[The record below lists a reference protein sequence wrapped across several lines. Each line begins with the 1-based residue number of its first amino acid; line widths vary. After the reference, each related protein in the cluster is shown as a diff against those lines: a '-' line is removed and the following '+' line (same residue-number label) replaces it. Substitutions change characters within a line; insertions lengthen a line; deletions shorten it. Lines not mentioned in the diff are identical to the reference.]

1 MKRWLTR
8 IVLLA
13 VLVAVG
19 IWVWSILFP
28 SPERA
33 IRQRLAEVAKA
44 ASFPSKESPLAVAA
58 NSQRLT
64 TFCTDDIMITV
75 ELPGRSQHTVNGR
88 DELLQGAMA
97 ARSFAPGLKVEFVD
111 VTVTLAPDRQS
122 AVANLTAKGNVPGEK
137 DLLVQELKIKLK
149 KVGRDWLIERI
160 ETVKTLSQFQAREPV
175 QDASWLV
182 LDACSFPEAW
192 GLRFEAFPA

>member
-1 MKRWLTR
+1 VKRWLTR

-13 VLVAVG
+13 VLVGVG

-33 IRQRLAEVAKA
+33 IRHLLAEVAKA
-44 ASFPSKESPLAVAA
+44 ASFPSKESPLAMAA
-58 NSQRLT
+58 NSQKLT
-64 TFCTDDIMITV
+64 TFCTDDIVITV
-75 ELPGRSQHTVNGR
+75 ELPGRSQHTLNGR
-88 DELLQGAMA
+88 DELFQGAMA
-97 ARSFAPGLKVEFVD
+97 ARSLAAGLKVEFVD

-122 AVANLTAKGNVPGEK
+122 AVASLTAKGNIPGEK

-160 ETVKTLSQFQAREPV
+160 ETVKTLS
-175 QDASWLV
+175 
-182 LDACSFPEAW
+182 
-192 GLRFEAFPA
+192 